1 MKLFKWLSGCIILA
15 IIGSFIYQNLGTWKS
30 SADFTLYLYIE
41 RLNWSHQLYTIIA
54 ISAGLGLVLGILL
67 MLKPYLK
74 IRRILAGERQEKQQ
88 SVETVQQPAAP
99 ATDATSPHE
108 PPIDQPSTAE
118 PS

>member
-1 MKLFKWLSGCIILA
+1 MKLFKWLSGLIILA
-15 IIGSFIYQNLGTWKS
+15 IIGLFIYQNLATFKS
-30 SADFTLYLYIE
+30 DLTFSMDLIE
-41 RLNWSHQLYTIIA
+41 RLEWKHHLYTIIV

-88 SVETVQQPAAP
+88 SVENVQKPAAP
-99 ATDATSPHE
+99 SADATSPQA
-108 PPIDQPSTAE
+108 PPADQPSAAE

>member
-15 IIGSFIYQNLGTWKS
+15 IIGLFIYQNLATWKS

-41 RLNWSHQLYTIIA
+41 HLNWSHHLYTIIA

-88 SVETVQQPAAP
+88 SVESVQKPAAP
-99 ATDATSPHE
+99 AAEPASPHE
-108 PPIDQPSTAE
+108 APADQPSAAG

>member
-15 IIGSFIYQNLGTWKS
+15 VIGMFIYQNLVTFKQELDFSFELIEKLEWK
-30 SADFTLYLYIE
+30 
-41 RLNWSHQLYTIIA
+41 HHLYTIIA
-54 ISAGLGLVLGILL
+54 ISAGLGWVLGILL

-88 SVETVQQPAAP
+88 SAEKVQEQGGPAAGTAKSQEP
-99 ATDATSPHE
+99 AA
-108 PPIDQPSTAE
+108 DQPRAAE

>member
-15 IIGSFIYQNLGTWKS
+15 IIGLFIYQNLGTFKSDLPFSLDLIEKLEWK
-30 SADFTLYLYIE
+30 
-41 RLNWSHQLYTIIA
+41 HHLYTIIA

-74 IRRILAGERQEKQQ
+74 IRRTLAGERQEKQQ
-88 SVETVQQPAAP
+88 SVESVQKPAGPAAEP
-99 ATDATSPHE
+99 ASPRDAPAE
-108 PPIDQPSTAE
+108 QPSAAE

>member
-15 IIGSFIYQNLGTWKS
+15 IIGLFIYQNLGTWKS
-30 SADFTLYLYIE
+30 DLPFSLDLIE
-41 RLNWSHQLYTIIA
+41 QLKWTHRLYTIIA

-74 IRRILAGERQEKQQ
+74 IRRILAGERQEKQH
-88 SVETVQQPAAP
+88 SVESVQKPAGPAAESV
-99 ATDATSPHE
+99 SPHE
-108 PPIDQPSTAE
+108 APADQPSAAE